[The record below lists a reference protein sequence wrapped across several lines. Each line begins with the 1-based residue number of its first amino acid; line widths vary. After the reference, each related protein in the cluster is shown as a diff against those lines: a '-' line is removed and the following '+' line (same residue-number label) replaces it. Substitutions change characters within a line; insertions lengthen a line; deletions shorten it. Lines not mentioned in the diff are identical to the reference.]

1 MKSSSERIKLN
12 KVHFIAI
19 VINFSHMTD
28 FYPTGAQAYMDSCLV
43 RCGIVFQITNP

>member
-12 KVHFIAI
+12 KVQFSAI
-19 VINFSHMTD
+19 VINFLHIAD

-43 RCGIVFQITNP
+43 RCDLVFQITNP